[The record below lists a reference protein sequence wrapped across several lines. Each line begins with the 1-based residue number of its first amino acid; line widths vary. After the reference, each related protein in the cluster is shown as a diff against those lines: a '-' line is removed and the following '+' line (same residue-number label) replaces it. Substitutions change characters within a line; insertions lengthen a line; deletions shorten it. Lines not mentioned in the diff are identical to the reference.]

1 MSQQEMTQKYMRSIE
16 LDKILRMVA
25 QRASCEDSRNLAEA
39 MIPATELDRAQQL
52 LTETDD
58 AYILMARFG
67 SPSYSG
73 LVNIV
78 NPVRRAEAGGV
89 LNLTELLRV
98 RSVLLVLKNVA
109 KWRSKSEGM
118 KTSLDPRFDQLY
130 PNQYLETRIGLTVLS
145 EEEVADT
152 ASPEL
157 QAIRKRI
164 QRAEAKVREHLDVLI
179 HSTTKQKFLQEQI
192 VTMRSGRYVVPVKAE
207 YRSEIPGLVHDT
219 SSSGATIFVEP
230 MSVVEANNE
239 IRVLQAEEKEEI
251 ERILTALSA
260 EVGSFANELCT
271 GYQMAVE
278 LDLIFAKASL
288 AYDMKA
294 TLPKLNDNGRVELR
308 QARHPLIDRK
318 RVVPT
323 DISLGM
329 EFDTLIITG
338 PNTGGKTV
346 ALKTLGLLCA
356 MAMCGLMLPVAEESQ
371 VSVFRQILVDIG
383 DEQSIEQSLSTFS
396 AHMTNQISIL
406 NSADSHSL
414 VLMDEVGAGTDPVE
428 GAALGIAI
436 IEELRR
442 KGAKIGVTTHYAEL
456 KEYALQTDGVE
467 NGCCEFDV
475 ASLRPTYRLL
485 IGVPGRSNAF
495 AISLRLGIDPQII
508 ERAKELVSAEDARFE
523 TVVERLE
530 EGRQAIENERKE
542 TENLRLKAT
551 RLLEE
556 AKAEKAKAAEYAA
569 KELEVAQRQASN
581 LVSRTRAQIEALM
594 EEVEKAKKEQHLSA
608 VQKMQINSSLR
619 HLEQTADP
627 VRQRQKDRYVL
638 PRPLKVGDTVLIF
651 DIDKKGIV
659 TELSADGEQVT
670 VQAGIIKTRVP
681 ISNLRLLEE
690 TQVQVPKRS
699 VTKRVTT
706 GSSRGGGSMSELDL
720 RGETVLDALLEVD
733 RFLDNAQL
741 NGLNQ
746 VTIIHGKGTGAL
758 RKAVQDHL
766 KRHSAVKSYRLG
778 VYGEGESG
786 VTIVE
791 LKNH

>member
-39 MIPATELDRAQQL
+39 MIPAAELDRAQQL

-396 AHMTNQISIL
+396 THMTNQISIL

-542 TENLRLKAT
+542 AENLRLKAT

>member
-39 MIPATELDRAQQL
+39 MIPAAELDRAQQL

-192 VTMRSGRYVVPVKAE
+192 VTMRFGRYVVPVKAE

-251 ERILTALSA
+251 ERILIALSA

-542 TENLRLKAT
+542 AEDLRLKAT

>member
-39 MIPATELDRAQQL
+39 MIPAAELDRAQQL

-260 EVGSFANELCT
+260 EVGSFANELCI

-542 TENLRLKAT
+542 AENLRLKAT

>member
-39 MIPATELDRAQQL
+39 MIPTAELDRAQQL

-542 TENLRLKAT
+542 AEDLRLKAT

>member
-39 MIPATELDRAQQL
+39 MIPAAELDRAQQL

-260 EVGSFANELCT
+260 EIGSFANELCT

-356 MAMCGLMLPVAEESQ
+356 MAMCGLMIPVAEESQ

-542 TENLRLKAT
+542 AENLRLKAT

>member
-39 MIPATELDRAQQL
+39 MIPAAELDRAQQL

-542 TENLRLKAT
+542 AEDLRLKAT

-681 ISNLRLLEE
+681 ISNLRLLE
-690 TQVQVPKRS
+690 
-699 VTKRVTT
+699 
-706 GSSRGGGSMSELDL
+706 
-720 RGETVLDALLEVD
+720 
-733 RFLDNAQL
+733 
-741 NGLNQ
+741 
-746 VTIIHGKGTGAL
+746 
-758 RKAVQDHL
+758 
-766 KRHSAVKSYRLG
+766 
-778 VYGEGESG
+778 
-786 VTIVE
+786 
-791 LKNH
+791 

>member
-39 MIPATELDRAQQL
+39 MIPAAELDRAQQL

-98 RSVLLVLKNVA
+98 RFVLLVLKNVA

-542 TENLRLKAT
+542 AEDLRLKAT

>member
-39 MIPATELDRAQQL
+39 MIPAAELDRAQQL

-164 QRAEAKVREHLDVLI
+164 QRAEAKVREHLDGLI

-495 AISLRLGIDPQII
+495 AISLRLGIDPKII

-542 TENLRLKAT
+542 AEDLRLKAT

>member
-39 MIPATELDRAQQL
+39 MIPAAELDRAQQL

-542 TENLRLKAT
+542 AEDLRLKAT

-766 KRHSAVKSYRLG
+766 KRYSAVKSYRLG

>member
-39 MIPATELDRAQQL
+39 MIPAAELDRAQQL

-508 ERAKELVSAEDARFE
+508 
-523 TVVERLE
+523 
-530 EGRQAIENERKE
+530 
-542 TENLRLKAT
+542 
-551 RLLEE
+551 
-556 AKAEKAKAAEYAA
+556 
-569 KELEVAQRQASN
+569 
-581 LVSRTRAQIEALM
+581 RTSKRI
-594 EEVEKAKKEQHLSA
+594 
-608 VQKMQINSSLR
+608 
-619 HLEQTADP
+619 
-627 VRQRQKDRYVL
+627 
-638 PRPLKVGDTVLIF
+638 
-651 DIDKKGIV
+651 GI
-659 TELSADGEQVT
+659 
-670 VQAGIIKTRVP
+670 R
-681 ISNLRLLEE
+681 
-690 TQVQVPKRS
+690 
-699 VTKRVTT
+699 
-706 GSSRGGGSMSELDL
+706 
-720 RGETVLDALLEVD
+720 
-733 RFLDNAQL
+733 
-741 NGLNQ
+741 
-746 VTIIHGKGTGAL
+746 
-758 RKAVQDHL
+758 
-766 KRHSAVKSYRLG
+766 
-778 VYGEGESG
+778 
-786 VTIVE
+786 
-791 LKNH
+791 

>member
-16 LDKILRMVA
+16 LDKILRMIV

-39 MIPATELDRAQQL
+39 MIPAAELDRAQQL

-495 AISLRLGIDPQII
+495 AISLRLGIDPKII

-542 TENLRLKAT
+542 AEDLRLKAT

>member
-39 MIPATELDRAQQL
+39 MIPAAELDRAQQL

-130 PNQYLETRIGLTVLS
+130 PNQYLETIIGLTVLS

-542 TENLRLKAT
+542 AEDLRLKAT

>member
-260 EVGSFANELCT
+260 EVGSFANELCI

-542 TENLRLKAT
+542 AEDLRLKAT

>member
-39 MIPATELDRAQQL
+39 MIPADELDRAQQL

-542 TENLRLKAT
+542 AENLRLKAT

-569 KELEVAQRQASN
+569 KDLEVAQRQASN

>member
-39 MIPATELDRAQQL
+39 MIPAAELDRAQQL

-260 EVGSFANELCT
+260 EVGSFANELCI

-542 TENLRLKAT
+542 AEDLRLKAT

>member
-1 MSQQEMTQKYMRSIE
+1 MNQQTEVKQKYLHALE
-16 LDKILRMVA
+16 LDKILHMVA
-25 QRASCEDSRNLAEA
+25 QHGSCEDSRVLAQSLQ
-39 MIPATELDRAQQL
+39 PATDLERAQHL

-67 SPSYSG
+67 APSFHG

-89 LNLTELLRV
+89 LNLTELLRI
-98 RSVLLVLKNVA
+98 RSVLQVLKNVV

-118 KTSLDPRFDQLY
+118 KTSLDPRFGNLQ
-130 PNQYLETRIGLTVLS
+130 PNQYLENRIGLTVLS

-157 QAIRKRI
+157 QSIRRRI
-164 QRAEAKVREHLDVLI
+164 QRAEAKAREHLDALI
-179 HSTTKQKFLQEQI
+179 HSLTKQKYLQEQI

-219 SSSGATIFVEP
+219 SSSGATVFVEP

-260 EVGSFANELCT
+260 EVGSFAGELCT
-271 GYQMAVE
+271 GYRMAVE

-288 AYDMKA
+288 AYEMKA
-294 TLPKLNDNGRVELR
+294 TMPKLNDQGRILLR
-308 QARHPLIDRK
+308 QSRHPLIDSK
-318 RVVPT
+318 KVVPT
-323 DISLGM
+323 DISLGID
-329 EFDTLIITG
+329 FDTLIITG

-346 ALKTLGLLCA
+346 ALKTTGLLCA
-356 MAMCGLMLPVAEESQ
+356 MAMCGLMLPVAQESE
-371 VSVFRQILVDIG
+371 VSVFDQILVDIG

-406 NSADSHSL
+406 KNADAHSL
-414 VLMDEVGAGTDPVE
+414 VLMDEVGAGTDPIE

-436 IEELRR
+436 IEELRQ
-442 KGAKIGVTTHYAEL
+442 KGARIGVTTHYAEL
-456 KEYALQTDGVE
+456 KEFALQTDGVE

-475 ASLRPTYRLL
+475 ATLRPTYRLL

-495 AISLRLGIDPQII
+495 AISLKLGIEPSII
-508 ERAKELVSAEDARFE
+508 DRAKELVSAENSRFE
-523 TVVERLE
+523 TVVESLE
-530 EGRQAIENERKE
+530 EQRQSLERE
-542 TENLRLKAT
+542 RQEAQALRQKAQS
-551 RLLEE
+551 LVEE
-556 AKAEKAKAAEYAA
+556 AQAEKERSAQYAA

-581 LVSRTRAQIEALM
+581 LVSRTRAQIDSLMDELEA
-594 EEVEKAKKEQHLSA
+594 VKKEKHLSS
-608 VQKMQINSSLR
+608 VQKMQINSRLR
-619 HLEQTADP
+619 NLEQTADP
-627 VRQRQKDRYVL
+627 VRQRKKGVYTL

-659 TELSADGEQVT
+659 TEIPAGGDPVT
-670 VQAGIIKTRVP
+670 VQAGIVKTRVP
-681 ISNLRLLEE
+681 LSNLRLLEE
-690 TQVQVPKRS
+690 EQVKVPKRT
-699 VTKRVTT
+699 VTKRVST
-706 GSSRGGGSMSELDL
+706 GSARGGSMSELDL
-720 RGETVLDALLEVD
+720 RGETVLDALLDVD
-733 RFLDNAQL
+733 RFLDSAQL

-778 VYGEGESG
+778 VFGEGESG

-791 LKNH
+791 LKK

>member
-39 MIPATELDRAQQL
+39 MIPAAELDRAQQL

-542 TENLRLKAT
+542 AENLRLKAT

>member
-39 MIPATELDRAQQL
+39 MIPAAELDRAQQL

-164 QRAEAKVREHLDVLI
+164 QRAEAKVREHLDGLI

-495 AISLRLGIDPQII
+495 AISLRLGIDPKII
-508 ERAKELVSAEDARFE
+508 EPAKELVSAEDARFE

-542 TENLRLKAT
+542 AEDLRLKAT

>member
-39 MIPATELDRAQQL
+39 MIPAAELDRAQQL
-52 LTETDD
+52 LIETDD

-542 TENLRLKAT
+542 AEDLRLKAT

>member
-39 MIPATELDRAQQL
+39 MIPAAELDRAQQL

-542 TENLRLKAT
+542 AENLRLKAT

-627 VRQRQKDRYVL
+627 VRKRQKDRYVL

-733 RFLDNAQL
+733 R
-741 NGLNQ
+741 
-746 VTIIHGKGTGAL
+746 K
-758 RKAVQDHL
+758 
-766 KRHSAVKSYRLG
+766 
-778 VYGEGESG
+778 
-786 VTIVE
+786 
-791 LKNH
+791 

>member
-25 QRASCEDSRNLAEA
+25 QRASCEDSRNSAEA
-39 MIPATELDRAQQL
+39 MIPAAELDRAQQL

-542 TENLRLKAT
+542 AEDLRLKAT

>member
-39 MIPATELDRAQQL
+39 MIPAAELDRAQQL

-542 TENLRLKAT
+542 AEDLRLKAT

-690 TQVQVPKRS
+690 TQVQVPKCS

>member
-39 MIPATELDRAQQL
+39 MIPAAELDRAQQL

-414 VLMDEVGAGTDPVE
+414 VLMDEVGAGTDLVE

-542 TENLRLKAT
+542 AEDLRLKAT

>member
-25 QRASCEDSRNLAEA
+25 QRAFCEDSRNLAEA
-39 MIPATELDRAQQL
+39 MIPAAELDRAQQL

-542 TENLRLKAT
+542 AENLRLKAT

>member
-25 QRASCEDSRNLAEA
+25 QRASCEDSRNFADE
-39 MIPATELDRAQQL
+39 MIPAAELDRAQQL

-164 QRAEAKVREHLDVLI
+164 QRAEAKVREHLDGLI

-495 AISLRLGIDPQII
+495 AISLRLGIDPKII

-542 TENLRLKAT
+542 AEDLRLKAT

>member
-39 MIPATELDRAQQL
+39 MIPAAELDRAQQL

-192 VTMRSGRYVVPVKAE
+192 VTMRFGRYVVPVKAE

-251 ERILTALSA
+251 ERILIALSA

-495 AISLRLGIDPQII
+495 VISLRLGIDPQII

-542 TENLRLKAT
+542 AEDLRLKAT

>member
-39 MIPATELDRAQQL
+39 MIPAAELDRAQQL

-542 TENLRLKAT
+542 AEDLRLKAT

>member
-39 MIPATELDRAQQL
+39 MIPAAELDRAQQL

-192 VTMRSGRYVVPVKAE
+192 VNMRSGRYVVPVKAE

-542 TENLRLKAT
+542 AEDLRLKAT

>member
-1 MSQQEMTQKYMRSIE
+1 M
-16 LDKILRMVA
+16 
-25 QRASCEDSRNLAEA
+25 
-39 MIPATELDRAQQL
+39 
-52 LTETDD
+52 
-58 AYILMARFG
+58 
-67 SPSYSG
+67 
-73 LVNIV
+73 
-78 NPVRRAEAGGV
+78 
-89 LNLTELLRV
+89 
-98 RSVLLVLKNVA
+98 
-109 KWRSKSEGM
+109 
-118 KTSLDPRFDQLY
+118 
-130 PNQYLETRIGLTVLS
+130 
-145 EEEVADT
+145 
-152 ASPEL
+152 
-157 QAIRKRI
+157 
-164 QRAEAKVREHLDVLI
+164 
-179 HSTTKQKFLQEQI
+179 
-192 VTMRSGRYVVPVKAE
+192 
-207 YRSEIPGLVHDT
+207 
-219 SSSGATIFVEP
+219 
-230 MSVVEANNE
+230 
-239 IRVLQAEEKEEI
+239 
-251 ERILTALSA
+251 
-260 EVGSFANELCT
+260 
-271 GYQMAVE
+271 
-278 LDLIFAKASL
+278 
-288 AYDMKA
+288 
-294 TLPKLNDNGRVELR
+294 ELR

-542 TENLRLKAT
+542 AEDLRLKAT

-659 TELSADGEQVT
+659 TELSADGEEVT